1 MFFRLYR
8 EQAAYGQWP
17 LLDST
22 ALESDN
28 ANAGEHMKTSWPK
41 VSLLVLCCA
50 ALGFEVWRFRSSS
63 APTTRSS
70 ESSARTKPPDFSLL
84 PASEVSVWSKYF
96 APGSHANSWEPT
108 LGDMNGVEAALP
120 QITALSNT
128 DPDLDRHIE
137 NPSEYYRQYLAL
149 QINGKKKLILNA
161 MCSVDHDANWRKHFV
176 VVRDGG
182 KCFWHAVYDLST
194 GNFSDLSVNGQG

>member
-1 MFFRLYR
+1 M
-8 EQAAYGQWP
+8 
-17 LLDST
+17 
-22 ALESDN
+22 
-28 ANAGEHMKTSWPK
+28 
-41 VSLLVLCCA
+41 
-50 ALGFEVWRFRSSS
+50 
-63 APTTRSS
+63 
-70 ESSARTKPPDFSLL
+70 
-84 PASEVSVWSKYF
+84 YF
-96 APGSHANSWEPT
+96 TPGSHNSWEPT